1 MAIPNHVKNISNKMC
16 DSQDEI
22 TLKLHKANLKLIK
35 NAFENDD
42 QSDCDE
48 SERNPID
55 WAENT
60 LIGLCVEH

>member
-42 QSDCDE
+42 
-48 SERNPID
+48 
-55 WAENT
+55 
-60 LIGLCVEH
+60 